1 MIFGLTLPGWEWEW
15 SSDRPWIEDDSGNSV
30 VEQNILTFF
39 VKGQF
44 DRRCEMKKN
53 ILILACLGIL
63 VVLPNLVLADCGD
76 VGGFSSFSVSGGN
89 TVTLYSGG
97 TPYVKFDVQCSI
109 QPTSKIQLIKGY
121 VCDGDEILVDGSRC
135 TILNVNTSLN

>member
-1 MIFGLTLPGWEWEW
+1 
-15 SSDRPWIEDDSGNSV
+15 
-30 VEQNILTFF
+30 
-39 VKGQF
+39 
-44 DRRCEMKKN
+44 MKKN

-63 VVLPNLVLADCGD
+63 VALPTFVLADCGD
-76 VGGFSSFSVSGGN
+76 IGGFSSFSVDGG

-97 TPYVKFDVQCSI
+97 TPYVRFDVQCDINSN
-109 QPTSKIQLIKGY
+109 SRIQLIKGY